1 MTQSQAPLILVAD
14 DHPNTTTL
22 MQYVFEREGFRVEK
36 ATDGATA
43 LKIAQAQKPDLI
55 LLDVMMPLLNGFDVL
70 RMLREDERTA
80 RIPTI
85 IITANAKEPADVARG
100 LNLGADDF
108 LIKPVQPTEL
118 VARVM
123 SKIKARQLEDALER
137 RSSELEALLQ
147 AAEQFNQHLAHDELL
162 DAIVSLMT
170 QILPSDTALLLYLD
184 TDGKQ
189 LDYRLVGRADA
200 VIQTFL
206 DESCFQVA
214 LEQGA
219 SAFRV
224 PSEVLGGLYVDGL
237 SAILRHGETLV
248 GAIVLLH
255 KTEVYD
261 DYHYQL
267 FVGIARQAALALNNT
282 RLFSVQANYAQ
293 HLEEMVNERTQAL
306 QSAQK
311 MVVRNEKLAA
321 VGTLAASIAH
331 EIGNSMQPIKT
342 LFDDLAEELSEQP
355 VSYDERGL
363 EIIRENID
371 RIAHTIDLMRDF
383 ASNRPNTAD
392 LHSLDLSGLLLDMLD
407 LNHKLLEHQ
416 NIKVQKHLPRLPFV
430 YGSKSQLQSVFMNLM
445 LNAVAAMEPGG
456 GGTLTIEVQHDG
468 EMIEVMIADTGH
480 GIAPDIIEQ
489 IFDPFFTTKPNGTG
503 LGLSVS
509 YGIVQSHQGTIEAR
523 SQVGKGSQFVVRLP
537 VHTDHA

>member
-1 MTQSQAPLILVAD
+1 
-14 DHPNTTTL
+14 
-22 MQYVFEREGFRVEK
+22 
-36 ATDGATA
+36 
-43 LKIAQAQKPDLI
+43 
-55 LLDVMMPLLNGFDVL
+55 
-70 RMLREDERTA
+70 
-80 RIPTI
+80 
-85 IITANAKEPADVARG
+85 
-100 LNLGADDF
+100 
-108 LIKPVQPTEL
+108 
-118 VARVM
+118 
-123 SKIKARQLEDALER
+123 
-137 RSSELEALLQ
+137 
-147 AAEQFNQHLAHDELL
+147 
-162 DAIVSLMT
+162 
-170 QILPSDTALLLYLD
+170 
-184 TDGKQ
+184 
-189 LDYRLVGRADA
+189 
-200 VIQTFL
+200 
-206 DESCFQVA
+206 
-214 LEQGA
+214 
-219 SAFRV
+219 V

-261 DYHYQL
+261 DYHYRL

-371 RIAHTIDLMRDF
+371 RITHTIDLMRDF

-392 LHSLDLSGLLLDMLD
+392 LHPLDLSGLLLDMLD

-416 NIKVQKHLPRLPFV
+416 NVKVHKQLPRLPLV

-445 LNAVAAMEPGG
+445 LNAVAAMEPNG
-456 GGTLTIEVQHDG
+456 GGTLTIAVQPDG
-468 EMIEVMIADTGH
+468 EMIEVVIADTGH

-523 SQVGKGSQFVVRLP
+523 SQVGKGSQFIVRLP
-537 VHTDHA
+537 IHTDHA

>member
-1 MTQSQAPLILVAD
+1 MLQSQAPLILVAD

-36 ATDGATA
+36 AADGATA
-43 LKIAQAQKPDLI
+43 LTIAQAKKPDLI

-70 RMLREDERTA
+70 RMLRSDERTA

-108 LIKPVQPTEL
+108 LIKPIQPAEL

-137 RSSELEALLQ
+137 RTSELEALLL
-147 AAEQFNQHLAHDELL
+147 AAEQFNQHLAPDELL
-162 DAIVSLMT
+162 DAVISLMT
-170 QILPSDTALLLYLD
+170 QILPSDSALVLYLD
-184 TDGKQ
+184 TDGSR
-189 LDYRLVGRADA
+189 LNYRMIGEMDA
-200 VIQTFL
+200 VIQAFL
-206 DESCFQVA
+206 DESCLKAA

-219 SAFRV
+219 SVLRV
-224 PSEVLGGLYVDGL
+224 PPEVLGGLYVDGL
-237 SAILRHGETLV
+237 SAVLRHGSTLV

-261 DYHYQL
+261 DYHYRL
-267 FVGIARQAALALNNT
+267 FVGIARQAALALNNM
-282 RLFSVQANYAQ
+282 RLFSIQANYAQ

-311 MVVRNEKLAA
+311 MVIRNEKLAA

-331 EIGNSMQPIKT
+331 EIGNSIQPIKT
-342 LFDDLAEELSEQP
+342 LFDDLAEELIEQSA
-355 VSYDERGL
+355 VYDERAL
-363 EIIRENID
+363 AIIRENID
-371 RIAHTIDLMRDF
+371 RIARTIDLMRDF

-392 LHSLDLSGLLLDMLD
+392 LRPLDLSDLLLDMLD
-407 LNHKLLEHQ
+407 LNQKLLEHQ
-416 NIKVQKHLPRLPFV
+416 RIRVQKQLPKTPLI
-430 YGSKSQLQSVFMNLM
+430 YGSRSQLQSVFMNLM
-445 LNAVAAMEPGG
+445 LNAVAAMEPN
-456 GGTLTIEVQHDG
+456 GGTLTVKVQQVGDYIEAEIG
-468 EMIEVMIADTGH
+468 DTGH
-480 GIAPDIIEQ
+480 GIAPDIIDK
-489 IFDPFFTTKPNGTG
+489 IFDPFFTTKANGTG

-523 SQVGKGSQFVVRLP
+523 SEVGKGSQFIVRLP
-537 VHTDHA
+537 IHTDHI

>member
-1 MTQSQAPLILVAD
+1 MTRSNESPLILVAD

-36 ATDGATA
+36 ASDGATA

-55 LLDVMMPLLNGFDVL
+55 LLDVMMPMLNGFDVL
-70 RMLREDERTA
+70 RMLRENERTA
-80 RIPTI
+80 KIPTI
-85 IITANAKEPADVARG
+85 IITANAKEPADIARG

-108 LIKPVQPTEL
+108 LIKPIQPTEL

-123 SKIKARQLEDALER
+123 SKIKARRLEDALER
-137 RSSELEALLQ
+137 RSRELEALLR

-162 DAIVSLMT
+162 DAIITLMT
-170 QILPSDTALLLYLD
+170 QILPSDAALLLYLD
-184 TDGKQ
+184 TDGSQ
-189 LDYRLVGRADA
+189 LDYRLIGRMDE
-200 VIQTFL
+200 VIEAFL
-206 DESCFQVA
+206 KDSCFQDA
-214 LEQGA
+214 LQRGA
-219 SAFRV
+219 GILRV
-224 PSEVLGGLYVDGL
+224 PPEALGGIYRDGL

-248 GAIVLLH
+248 GSILLLH
-255 KTEVYD
+255 KSAVYD
-261 DYHYQL
+261 DYHYRL
-267 FVGIARQAALALNNT
+267 FIGIARQAALALNNS
-282 RLFSVQANYAQ
+282 RLFSIQANYAQ

-342 LFDDLAEELSEQP
+342 LFDDLAEELSEQSA
-355 VSYDERGL
+355 VYDKRGL

-371 RIAHTIDLMRDF
+371 RVTYTIDLMRDF

-392 LHSLDLSGLLLDMLD
+392 LHPLDLSRLLLDMLD

-416 NIKVQKHLPRLPFV
+416 NIRVEKQLPRIPLV

-445 LNAVAAMEPGG
+445 LNAVAAMEPH
-456 GGTLTIEVQHDG
+456 GGTLTIRVQQVEEMVEVSV
-468 EMIEVMIADTGH
+468 EDTGH
-480 GIAPDIIEQ
+480 GIAPDIIDQ

-509 YGIVQSHQGTIEAR
+509 YGIIQSHQGTIEAR
-523 SQVGKGSQFVVRLP
+523 SEVGKGSQFIVRLP
-537 VHTDHA
+537 IHTDHA